1 MRVVPGQQKVS
12 VYGASSSRTRR
23 IRTADL
29 NDTEVVSLL
38 DLVFEDGDGEFVMPV
53 AEYWGEQICRV
64 EPYFLDTVRL
74 NEFLAR
80 HG

>member
-38 DLVFEDGDGEFVMPV
+38 ALVFEDGDGEFVMPV
-53 AEYWGEQICRV
+53 AEY
-64 EPYFLDTVRL
+64 
-74 NEFLAR
+74 
-80 HG
+80 

>member
-1 MRVVPGQQKVS
+1 MGRCQRRSLDQQI
-12 VYGASSSRTRR
+12 A
-23 IRTADL
+23 

-64 EPYFLDTVRL
+64 EPYFLDKLRL